1 MSGLELILAG
11 VSAATSLASGAIAA
25 AGTIAQ
31 GKAMEQA
38 AKAEQRQLQRMASE
52 ELAVATRGA
61 ETKNK
66 EVQGLKSR
74 VQAVSA
80 SSGGMAT
87 DNSVLEV
94 VGNIA
99 KEGNV
104 QTRDILR
111 QGQVQGDDLLYRGRV
126 GVNTAK
132 INRDLSRMTA
142 AGQVISATGDAFSKY
157 GQGLPATSRAPS
169 QRSWWG

>member
-1 MSGLELILAG
+1 MADPITLMAAISAG
-11 VSAATSLASGAIAA
+11 TALASGGIAA

-31 GKAMEQA
+31 GNAQLEI
-38 AKAEQRQLQRMASE
+38 AKAERKQLARMAAE

-111 QGQVQGDDLLYRGRV
+111 QGQVRGDDLMYRGRV
-126 GVNTAK
+126 GVNSAK
-132 INRDLSRMTA
+132 LNRDLSRLTA
-142 AGQVISATGDAFSKY
+142 TGQVISAAGDAFSKY
-157 GQGLPATSRAPS
+157 GQGLPSTSSAPRS
-169 QRSWWG
+169 SWWG